1 MDVSRG
7 LRVATRLSAVA
18 ILLLLTSGRLDAQNR
33 VGGHF
38 GVALPLL
45 THAQGETTTLSDD
58 FVIVFPTGITVRKSD
73 VFAFDLELA
82 PVVQNNP
89 RHIDL
94 TLHPGVAW
102 GIGNGFSVGGRVAFD
117 IGRESWGFTPLFNK
131 GLLQIG
137 KEFDVL
143 RRARCP
149 YSVQTGLARR
159 RVHVGGPGGRR
170 RSRVLRKVAV
180 PTDR

>member
-1 MDVSRG
+1 MSGFARIA
-7 LRVATRLSAVA
+7 LQAALAL
-18 ILLLLTSGRLDAQNR
+18 ILLSPIPARAQDR

-38 GVALPLL
+38 GVALPLV
-45 THAQGETTTLSDD
+45 THAQGETATLSDD

-102 GIGNGFSVGGRVAFD
+102 GIGNGFSIGGRVAFD

-131 GLLQIG
+131 GLLQVG
-137 KEFDVL
+137 KDSTFFGELDLPIRFKEDLQGVG
-143 RRARCP
+143 
-149 YSVQTGLARR
+149 YTSVGLA
-159 RVHVGGPGGRR
+159 VVFGLGF
-170 RSRVLRKVAV
+170 
-180 PTDR
+180 

>member
-1 MDVSRG
+1 MNRLVLWLVCGAIG
-7 LRVATRLSAVA
+7 LGAETARAE
-18 ILLLLTSGRLDAQNR
+18 DR

-38 GVALPLL
+38 GVALPLV
-45 THAQGETTTLSDD
+45 THAQGETTTLADD

-82 PVVQNNP
+82 PVVQNDP

-102 GIGNGFSVGGRVAFD
+102 GVGRGYSVGGRVAFD

-131 GLLQIG
+131 GLLQVG
-137 KEFDVL
+137 KDSTFFGELDVPI
-143 RRARCP
+143 RFKQDSQGRS
-149 YSVQTGLARR
+149 YTSVGLAL
-159 RVHVGGPGGRR
+159 VVGVGF
-170 RSRVLRKVAV
+170 
-180 PTDR
+180 

>member
-1 MDVSRG
+1 MKLVIQHLCPFLIGVLTFGAVVFANPCQVS
-7 LRVATRLSAVA
+7 
-18 ILLLLTSGRLDAQNR
+18 AQNR
-33 VGGHF
+33 LGGHF
-38 GVALPLL
+38 GVALPLV
-45 THAQGETTTLSDD
+45 THAESQTTSIADD

-82 PVVQNNP
+82 PVVQNDP

-131 GLLQIG
+131 GLVQIG
-137 KEFDVL
+137 KDSTFFGELDVPI
-143 RRARCP
+143 RFKQDANGKSFT
-149 YSVQTGLARR
+149 SVGLA
-159 RVHVGGPGGRR
+159 VVVGVGF
-170 RSRVLRKVAV
+170 
-180 PTDR
+180 

>member
-1 MDVSRG
+1 MIVAG
-7 LRVATRLSAVA
+7 LLAMSTPAA
-18 ILLLLTSGRLDAQNR
+18 AQDR

-38 GVALPLL
+38 GVALPLV
-45 THAQGETTTLSDD
+45 THAQGDTTTIGDD

-102 GIGNGFSVGGRVAFD
+102 GIGHGYSVGGRVAFD
-117 IGRESWGFTPLFNK
+117 IGTPTWGFTPLFNK
-131 GLLQIG
+131 GLTQVGRESTLFAELDLPIRF
-137 KEFDVL
+137 KED
-143 RRARCP
+143 ARGVG
-149 YSVQTGLARR
+149 YTSVGLA
-159 RVHVGGPGGRR
+159 VVVGLGF
-170 RSRVLRKVAV
+170 
-180 PTDR
+180 

>member
-1 MDVSRG
+1 VNAALDFAKMT
-7 LRVATRLSAVA
+7 LVATVALVLSYPISA
-18 ILLLLTSGRLDAQNR
+18 RAQDR

-38 GVALPLL
+38 GVALPLV

-58 FVIVFPTGITVRKSD
+58 FVMVFPTGITVRKSD

-102 GIGNGFSVGGRVAFD
+102 AIGNGFSVGGRVAFD

-131 GLLQIG
+131 GLMQVG
-137 KEFDVL
+137 KDSTFVAELDLPIRFKDDSQGVG
-143 RRARCP
+143 
-149 YSVQTGLARR
+149 YTSVGLA
-159 RVHVGGPGGRR
+159 VVFGLGF
-170 RSRVLRKVAV
+170 
-180 PTDR
+180 